1 MSDWDEVTQTGVG
14 DLPCPPERTR
24 RTAAY
29 FVVITGPGVGTMHK
43 LPDEGALIGRGQA
56 AQIRL
61 LEDGVSRAH
70 ARVRSF
76 DRHLMVEDLGSRNG
90 TFVNGKRV
98 DRPHALTDGDKVQ
111 IGRATVL
118 RFSYHDS
125 LDETFHE
132 QMLQSALRDSTT
144 KLYNK
149 RYFLDRLDG
158 ELKFARRHGS
168 ALSVLL
174 ADLDHFKQVNDRH
187 GHVAGDAVLANVAA
201 VIGKSVRNEDVVARF
216 GGEEIAVILRAIG
229 LTAAMALAERLRK
242 VVESSRTVLEDGRQ
256 IAVTISLGVASVP
269 EQELES
275 VTELL
280 EAADQALYRAKRGG
294 RNRIER

>member
-14 DLPCPPERTR
+14 DLPERTH

-43 LPDEGALIGRGQA
+43 LPEDGALIGRGQA

-61 LEDGVSRAH
+61 LEDGVSRVH
-70 ARVRSF
+70 ARVRAVEK
-76 DRHLMVEDLGSRNG
+76 RLTVEDLGSRNG
-90 TFVNGKRV
+90 TFINGKRV
-98 DRPHALTDGDKVQ
+98 DRPHALADGDKLQ

-158 ELKFARRHGS
+158 EIKFARRHGS

-174 ADLDHFKQVNDRH
+174 ADLDHFKLVNDQH

-201 VIGKSVRNEDVVARF
+201 VISKSMRNEDVVARF
-216 GGEEIAVILRAIG
+216 GGEEIAIILRAIG
-229 LTAAMALAERLRK
+229 MTPALALAERLRK
-242 VVESSRTVLEDGRQ
+242 VVESARTPLEDGREV
-256 IAVTISLGVASVP
+256 AVTISLGVASVP

-294 RNRIER
+294 RNRVER

>member
-14 DLPCPPERTR
+14 DLPERTH

-43 LPDEGALIGRGQA
+43 LPDDGALIGRGQA

-70 ARVRSF
+70 ARVRAVEK
-76 DRHLMVEDLGSRNG
+76 RLTVEDLGSRNG

-98 DRPHALTDGDKVQ
+98 DRPHALADGDKLQ
-111 IGRATVL
+111 IGRSTVL

-132 QMLQSALRDSTT
+132 QMLQSALRDGTT

-174 ADLDHFKQVNDRH
+174 ADLDHFKLVNDRH

-201 VIGKSVRNEDVVARF
+201 VISKSMRNEDVVARF
-216 GGEEIAVILRAIG
+216 GGEEIAIILRAIG
-229 LTAAMALAERLRK
+229 MTPALALAERLRK
-242 VVESSRTVLEDGRQ
+242 VVESARTLLEDGREV
-256 IAVTISLGVASVP
+256 AVTISLGVASVP

-280 EAADQALYRAKRGG
+280 EAADQALYRAKHGG
-294 RNRIER
+294 RNRVER

>member
-24 RTAAY
+24 RTNAY
-29 FVVITGPGVGTMHK
+29 FVVITGPGVGTMHR
-43 LPDEGALIGRGQA
+43 LPDDGAMIGRGQA

-70 ARVRSF
+70 ARVRAVEH
-76 DRHLMVEDLGSRNG
+76 HLIVEDLGSRNG

-111 IGRATVL
+111 IGRTTVL
-118 RFSYHDS
+118 RFAYHDS

-174 ADLDHFKQVNDRH
+174 ADLDHFKLVNDRH

-201 VIGKSVRNEDVVARF
+201 VISKSVRNEDVVARF

-229 LTAAMALAERLRK
+229 LTPAAALAERLRK
-242 VVESSRTVLEDGRQ
+242 IVESAHTVLDDGRK

-294 RNRIER
+294 RNRVER

>member
-14 DLPCPPERTR
+14 DLPERTH

-43 LPDEGALIGRGQA
+43 LPDDGALIGRGQA

-61 LEDGVSRAH
+61 LEDGVSRVH
-70 ARVRSF
+70 ARVRAVEK
-76 DRHLMVEDLGSRNG
+76 RLTVEDLGSRNG
-90 TFVNGKRV
+90 TFINGKRI
-98 DRPHALTDGDKVQ
+98 DRPHALADGDKLQ

-174 ADLDHFKQVNDRH
+174 ADLDHFKLVNDQH

-201 VIGKSVRNEDVVARF
+201 VISKSMRNEDVVARF
-216 GGEEIAVILRAIG
+216 GGEEIAIILRAIG
-229 LTAAMALAERLRK
+229 MTPAQALAERLRK
-242 VVESSRTVLEDGRQ
+242 VVESARTPLEDGREV
-256 IAVTISLGVASVP
+256 AVTISLGVASVP
-269 EQELES
+269 EQEFES

-294 RNRIER
+294 RNRVER